1 MLFALPRQTDHLISD
16 ASDNAFVVACKF
28 PESDLSILSD
38 QVLPNRTSGCRVM
51 SQAQVLCEKDGGKC
65 VSARNCLNCLG

>member
-38 QVLPNRTSGCRVM
+38 QVLPNWTSGCRVM
-51 SQAQVLCEKDGGKC
+51 SQA
-65 VSARNCLNCLG
+65 